1 MARLENSEIAALF
14 GEMADLLQIDG
25 GDRHRVASFRRSARI
40 VEGLPRPA
48 EELLERGELENIHGI
63 GPGTVHRIKQML
75 RRHSC
80 DDLDVLRRKVGP
92 GLREMVKIKGIGPTT
107 VRNIHNRLGIETIE
121 QLEYAAKSGAIEAI
135 PRMGSAIAHKI
146 LAGVEAYRA
155 RRGKVALIDA
165 QRVGRRI
172 VVALA
177 ELSEVSRIELAGS
190 VRRGKAAIGDL
201 DVLVATADPGPVATR
216 FKMLPDVEEVLLA
229 GDGRVSVRL
238 HSQQQAD
245 LRLLPPQNFGAG
257 LHYFTGSKEHNIT
270 LRKRANRMGLK
281 ISDKGLFMREPD
293 ERLIDPCVEEATVFQ
308 QLGLPWIPPE
318 LRENQGEFEAAE
330 AGRLPSLIEAK
341 EILGDLH
348 MHTRDS
354 DGSGSARE
362 MAERA
367 RELGHAY
374 IAITDHSKSLRI
386 ANGLDEARLA
396 AQMHRIRSLDAE
408 YEDLRVLAGIEVDIL
423 ADGALDLDLALLAQ
437 LDWVIASVHQ
447 WTEQDSATMTQR
459 IIRAIESGVV
469 DCIGHPTGRRP
480 GKRDPYPFDLERVI
494 AAAREH
500 DVALECNGG
509 PNRMDLPDIDCRRA
523 REHSVMVGLHTD
535 AHAPRHLGRH
545 EFALAM
551 ARRGWLERKHVL
563 NASPWE
569 VIAER
574 RARRLRDHGDPGWRV
589 VPALVQ
595 VPASL
600 ALDDGD
606 EDDEDE
612 DDGRQTNGSMN
623 DAHAWV
629 DMDLEMTAPTNASV
643 EVVSAVE
650 PVVLEHVA
658 AEPVAVEPVAVEP
671 EPSDAPDP
679 AEPAAEVELARLTDA
694 LREPVLDE
702 ALNER
707 IAAWLMAG
715 AEDPML
721 ERALGQLGPNA
732 LQAGFDLLTQTRS

>member
-48 EELLERGELENIHGI
+48 EELLDRGELEKIHGI

-107 VRNIHNRLGIETIE
+107 VRNIHNRLGIETID

-135 PRMGSAIAHKI
+135 PRMGSAIANKI

-172 VVALA
+172 VAALA
-177 ELSEVSRIELAGS
+177 SLPEVSRIEHAGS

-201 DVLVATADPGPVATR
+201 DILVATADPGPVATR
-216 FKMLPDVEEVLLA
+216 FQMLPDVEEVLLR
-229 GDGRVSVRL
+229 GDGRCSVRL

-257 LHYFTGSKEHNIT
+257 LHYFTGSKQHNIE

-281 ISDKGLFMREPD
+281 VSDKGVFMREP
-293 ERLIDPCVEEATVFQ
+293 EEILIDPCVEEAAVFHH
-308 QLGLPWIPPE
+308 LGLPWIPPE
-318 LRENQGEFEAAE
+318 LRENQGEIEAAE
-330 AGRLPSLIEAK
+330 RGRLPGLIEAK
-341 EILGDLH
+341 ELLGDLH

-374 IAITDHSKSLRI
+374 IAITDHSKGLRI
-386 ANGLDEARLA
+386 AGGLDEARLA
-396 AQMHRIRSLDAE
+396 AQMQRIRSLDAE
-408 YEDLRVLAGIEVDIL
+408 LDGLRVLSGIEVDIL
-423 ADGALDLDLALLAQ
+423 ADGALDLDPALLAQ

-447 WTEQDSATMTQR
+447 HTEQDEDTMTRR
-459 IIRAIESGVV
+459 IVKAIASGVV

-480 GKRDPYPFDLERVI
+480 GKRDPYPVDLERVI
-494 AAAREH
+494 AAAREF

-509 PNRMDLPDIDCRRA
+509 PNRMDLPDIDCRRC

-569 VIAER
+569 QIAER
-574 RARRLRDHGDPGWRV
+574 RTRRLRDHGDAAWRV

-595 VPASL
+595 VPASWVL
-600 ALDDGD
+600 
-606 EDDEDE
+606 EDAEDEDE
-612 DDGRQTNGSMN
+612 QTNGSAML

-629 DMDLEMTAPTNASV
+629 DMEPLEMAPPADAGAQTVAAI
-643 EVVSAVE
+643 ESAAPVQLEHGE
-650 PVVLEHVA
+650 PVEQLEQL
-658 AEPVAVEPVAVEP
+658 E
-671 EPSDAPDP
+671 SS
-679 AEPAAEVELARLTDA
+679 EPAGEPAREVDELELARLSTD
-694 LREPVLDE
+694 LRASVLDE
-702 ALNER
+702 ALYER
-707 IAAWLMAG
+707 LAAWLMSG
-715 AEDPML
+715 ANDPTL
-721 ERALGQLGPNA
+721 ERALGGLGDNA
-732 LQAGFDLLTQTRS
+732 LQVGFDLLTQTRSS